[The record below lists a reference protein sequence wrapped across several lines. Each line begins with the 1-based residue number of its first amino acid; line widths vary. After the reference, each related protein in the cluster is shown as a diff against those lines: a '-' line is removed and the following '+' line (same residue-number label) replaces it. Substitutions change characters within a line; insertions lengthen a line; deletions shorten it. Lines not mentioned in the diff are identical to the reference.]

1 MNKIENQKP
10 DKADIKKGL
19 SEKLIALMRKKYCT
33 QAEIINETGIA
44 QSKMSYIL
52 NPNKETLPN
61 LAELIALANYFEVSV
76 DELLGREI
84 TGKTDNTTYG
94 IAKILA
100 DWLLDGRISI
110 ENVTITECAPPET
123 SPDCDGGPE
132 PEPYEYANRE
142 IKYPAVIFP
151 VYRNSDFFD
160 GGYKNSYLNECFISG
175 LKKLDGAR
183 EVISQDDLEALLEKR
198 LQSLK
203 DNLDKY
209 NHHFK

>member
-10 DKADIKKGL
+10 DKADIKTGL
-19 SEKLIALMRKKYCT
+19 SEKLYALMRKKDCN

-61 LAELIALANYFEVSV
+61 LVELIALAKYFEVSV

-94 IAKILA
+94 IAQILA

-123 SPDCDGGPE
+123 SPDYDGPDWEPCDYINQE
-132 PEPYEYANRE
+132 FT
-142 IKYPAVIFP
+142 YPAVIFP
-151 VYRNSDFFD
+151 VYRNSKFFAD
-160 GGYKNSYLNECFISG
+160 GYKNGYLNECFIPD
-175 LKKLDGAR
+175 LKKLDGVR

>member
-10 DKADIKKGL
+10 DKADIKTGL
-19 SEKLIALMRKKYCT
+19 SEKLYALMRKKDCN
-33 QAEIINETGIA
+33 QAEIINETGIT

-52 NPNKETLPN
+52 NPNKKTLPN
-61 LAELIALANYFEVSV
+61 LAELIALAKYFEVSV

-94 IAKILA
+94 IAQILA
-100 DWLLDGRISI
+100 DWLSVGRISI

-123 SPDCDGGPE
+123 PPDYDGPDS
-132 PEPYEYANRE
+132 EPYDYINRE
-142 IKYPAVIFP
+142 FTYPAVIFP

-203 DNLDKY
+203 DNLDK
-209 NHHFK
+209 NNPHLK

>member
-19 SEKLIALMRKKYCT
+19 SEKLYALMRKKDCN

-61 LAELIALANYFEVSV
+61 LVELIALAKYFEVSV

-94 IAKILA
+94 IAQILV

-123 SPDCDGGPE
+123 SPDYDGPDW
-132 PEPYEYANRE
+132 EPYDYINQEFT
-142 IKYPAVIFP
+142 YPAVIFP
-151 VYRNSDFFD
+151 VYRNSNFFD
-160 GGYKNSYLNECFISG
+160 DGYKNSYLNECFISD
-175 LKKLDGAR
+175 LKKLEKAR
-183 EVISQDDLEALLEKR
+183 SAISQDDLQDLLEKR

-209 NHHFK
+209 NSHLK